1 MLTGPRNSAAPSARC
16 TVAQQP
22 FQCQLSSTSTAGAF
36 ARRGGVYARDGFAG
50 IQRHR
55 SVVVAGRCR
64 ATVGV
69 DSSRPGEGEKS
80 DSGTAQCGS
89 RGADLE
95 TTGQTPDACVQ
106 LSREANYAGQHQGL
120 VRGAAALGHRGL
132 SLARSAVHLG
142 GWHVQQGTPLFA
154 LQELGGRRLSRALHD
169 CELEVVDIGPCR
181 PGDVWANSSLNPDA
195 WPAAPV
201 SFVRLVEIDLND
213 RFRASHLS
221 ASGREAPV
229 RPGST

>member
-22 FQCQLSSTSTAGAF
+22 FQCQLSSKSTAGAF

-154 LQELGGRRLSRALHD
+154 LQELGAADYRAPSTIANLRSLTLVPVAPVMCGLTRRSTRTPGRRRRLA
-169 CELEVVDIGPCR
+169 
-181 PGDVWANSSLNPDA
+181 
-195 WPAAPV
+195 
-201 SFVRLVEIDLND
+201 SFVSSRSI
-213 RFRASHLS
+213 
-221 ASGREAPV
+221 
-229 RPGST
+229 